1 MFLSRFKLRRAGGFT
16 LVELLVAMAILGF
29 LMAALGMTTMQ
40 IMKVNQKS
48 QNQAMAIRQVQ
59 NAGQYI
65 SKDALQANL
74 AIGMAGLNGFT
85 PLTFTEDF
93 KNIDLLN
100 NTKTIVTYTIN
111 NGNLI
116 RQVSVNGVLS
126 APITVATGVL
136 FSANSA
142 DPNYNSTWFKATTV
156 GSVTTYE
163 LKITVRYGSGNTAAT
178 ETRYYKIEP
187 RPDNV

>member
-1 MFLSRFKLRRAGGFT
+1 MFLSCFKLRRTRGFT
-16 LVELLVAMAILGF
+16 LVELLVGMAILGF
-29 LMAALGMTTMQ
+29 LMAALSMTTMQ

-59 NAGQYI
+59 SAGQYI
-65 SKDALQANL
+65 SKDALQAN
-74 AIGMAGLNGFT
+74 IKIVMTTPNGFT
-85 PLTFTEDF
+85 PLKFTEDF
-93 KNIDLLN
+93 NNIDLLN
-100 NTKTIVTYTIN
+100 EKVTIVTYTIS
-111 NGNLI
+111 NGNLL
-116 RQVSVNGVLS
+116 RQSSVNGVLS
-126 APITVATGVL
+126 PQITVATGVL
-136 FSANSA
+136 FSTNSS